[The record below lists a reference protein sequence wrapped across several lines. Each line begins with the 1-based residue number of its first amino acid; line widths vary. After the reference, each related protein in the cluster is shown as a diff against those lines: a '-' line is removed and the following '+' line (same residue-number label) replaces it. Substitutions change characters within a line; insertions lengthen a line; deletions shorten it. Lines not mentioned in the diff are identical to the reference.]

1 MKFSIDDALARAI
14 PLDYSLDFF
23 GISFDYVCEYVL
35 NPELT
40 HGLDID
46 NIDWNEAERQN
57 QIYIITTW
65 KNNKL
70 VEVVKIGETYWNL
83 LVRSKTFLKFLSNP
97 NFKSNRKWK
106 EYTCD
111 GGARLS
117 RYVNDVHTNRFV
129 RDNVKVLL
137 NRGYDIRV
145 YTANAEDVF
154 SRFSSKFNLYSL
166 FDFENNERIPNVRYS
181 SSSTDYDI
189 RNVGERRKVAEREL
203 ILAYE
208 DHYNILPM
216 LNENRS

>member
-1 MKFSIDDALARAI
+1 MKLSINDSLARAI
-14 PLDYSLDFF
+14 PFDYSLDFF
-23 GISFDYVCEYVL
+23 GISFNYVCEYVL

-40 HGLDID
+40 HGLDIN

-57 QIYIITTW
+57 QIYIITAW

-70 VEVVKIGETYWNL
+70 VDVVKIGETYWNL

-97 NFKSNRKWK
+97 DFKCNRKWK

-117 RYVNDVHTNRFV
+117 RYINDIHTNRFV
-129 RDNVKVLL
+129 RDNIKSLL
-137 NRGYDIRV
+137 NQSFDIRA

-154 SRFSSKFNLYSL
+154 SCFNSNLNLFSL
-166 FDFENNERIPNVRYS
+166 FENNEWIPNVKYYS
-181 SSSTDYDI
+181 SNTYYDV
-189 RNVGERRKVAEREL
+189 RNVHERRKVAEREL

-208 DHYNILPM
+208 DRYNQLPAF
-216 LNENRS
+216 NENRS